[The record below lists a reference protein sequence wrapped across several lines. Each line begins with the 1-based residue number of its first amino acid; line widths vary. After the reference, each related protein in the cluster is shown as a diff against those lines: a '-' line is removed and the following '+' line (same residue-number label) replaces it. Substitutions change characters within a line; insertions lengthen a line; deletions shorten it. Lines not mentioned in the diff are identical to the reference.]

1 MNPSK
6 IVITGTIASGK
17 STLSKL
23 LENLEYKVLSSDEI
37 NRQLLEEGNKNYEAI
52 KSSGQ
57 FDQVFRGNE
66 LDKKKLAR
74 LIFQDKEKL
83 KTLNK
88 LTHKNVLNEIN
99 SIIEKSDQ
107 KVIFIEIPLYF
118 QMEEKFEADE
128 VWLVVADYDTQL
140 QRLVE
145 RDSIDLEYAKAK
157 IETQEDLLMMKR
169 ESDVIFDNSTSISK
183 LMEQLKYVLK
193 DKDLLWKF

>member
-37 NRQLLEEGNKNYEAI
+37 NRLLLEEGNKNYEAI

-99 SIIEKSDQ
+99 SIIAKLDQ

>member
-17 STLSKL
+17 STLSEL
-23 LENLEYKVLSSDEI
+23 LENLGYKVLSSDEI
-37 NRQLLEEGNKNYEAI
+37 NRQLLEKGNKNYEAI

-57 FDQVFRGNE
+57 FDQVFRDDQ

-83 KTLNK
+83 KILNK

-118 QMEEKFEADE
+118 QMEENFEADE

-140 QRLVE
+140 QRLVQ

-157 IETQEDLLMMKR
+157 IETQEDLLRMKK
-169 ESDVIFDNSTSISK
+169 ESDVIFDNSTSISR
-183 LMEQLKYVLK
+183 LMEQLKDVLE
-193 DKDLLWKF
+193 DKNLLWKF

>member
-193 DKDLLWKF
+193 DKDLL

>member
-17 STLSKL
+17 STLSEL
-23 LENLEYKVLSSDEI
+23 LENLGYKVLSSDEI
-37 NRQLLEEGNKNYEAI
+37 NRQLLEKGNKNYEAI

-57 FDQVFRGNE
+57 FDQVFRDDQ

-83 KTLNK
+83 KILNK

-118 QMEEKFEADE
+118 QMEENFEADE

-140 QRLVE
+140 QRLVK

-157 IETQEDLLMMKR
+157 IETQEDLLRMKK
-169 ESDVIFDNSTSISK
+169 ESDVIFDNSTSISR
-183 LMEQLKYVLK
+183 LMEQLKDVLE
-193 DKDLLWKF
+193 DKNLL

>member
-99 SIIEKSDQ
+99 SIIAKLDQ

-193 DKDLLWKF
+193 DKDLL

>member
-17 STLSKL
+17 STLSEL
-23 LENLEYKVLSSDEI
+23 LENLGYKVLSSDEI
-37 NRQLLEEGNKNYEAI
+37 NRQLLEKGNKNYEAI

-57 FDQVFRGNE
+57 FDQVFRDDQ

-83 KTLNK
+83 KILNK

-118 QMEEKFEADE
+118 QMEENFEADE

-140 QRLVE
+140 QRLVQ

-157 IETQEDLLMMKR
+157 IETQEDLLRMKK
-169 ESDVIFDNSTSISK
+169 ESDVIFDNSTSISR
-183 LMEQLKYVLK
+183 LMEQLKDVLE
-193 DKDLLWKF
+193 DKNLL